1 MKKTI
6 FVILSIFLIIIIC
19 LYMNYKNMMVSQV
32 QAKKFNQEYEFY
44 SNQETILGTDITTL
58 INKAIDN
65 NEKYNI
71 KKDKNGMYIVDE
83 KNSMKI
89 YVYMII
95 NETTY
100 PMEHLVATGLSDFT
114 RYFGEVEF
122 KCTDVKYHNETGK
135 IAEMTFAATH
145 E

>member
-6 FVILSIFLIIIIC
+6 FVILLLFLVIIVC
-19 LYMNYKNMMVSQV
+19 VYMNYK
-32 QAKKFNQEYEFY
+32 QALVAQNQAIKFNSEFEFY
-44 SNQETILGTDITTL
+44 NKKSILGTDITTL

-71 KKDKNGMYIVDE
+71 PKDEQGGYIADDKNSI
-83 KNSMKI
+83 KI
-89 YVYMII
+89 YVYMLI
-95 NETTY
+95 NDTTY
-100 PMEHLVATGLSDFT
+100 PMETLNKRGLQEFT

-122 KCTDVKYHNETGK
+122 ECTAVKYHEATGK
-135 IAEMTFAATH
+135 IAEMTFAAKQ